1 MALPT
6 IKSATM
12 ADEDAILAVIT
23 FAFSTDPV
31 ARWMWPNPHQ
41 YLTHMP
47 PFVRAFGGEAFAH
60 GSAYYVDGYA
70 GAALWLPPGAHS
82 DDDTLGSIIQTTVG
96 EGERG
101 DLMAVFDQMGSYHPK
116 EPHWYLPLIGV
127 ETLHQGHGYGA
138 ALMEHALAPRDQE
151 QTLAYL
157 ESTNPRNISLYQRHG
172 FEILGTIQ
180 VGASPPLFPML
191 RKPR

>member
-1 MALPT
+1 
-6 IKSATM
+6 
-12 ADEDAILAVIT
+12 
-23 FAFSTDPV
+23 
-31 ARWMWPNPHQ
+31 MWPNSYQ

-47 PFVRAFGGEAFAH
+47 PFTRAFGGAAFAH
-60 GSAYYVDGYA
+60 GSAYYADGYA
-70 GAALWLPPGAHS
+70 GAVLWLPPGMHS
-82 DDDTLGSIIQTTVG
+82 DDDTIGAIIQNTVE
-96 EGERG
+96 EGVQG
-101 DLMAVFDQMGSYHPK
+101 DLTAVFAQMASYHPH

-138 ALMEHALAPRDQE
+138 ALMAHALTPCDWD

-157 ESTNPRNISLYQRHG
+157 ESTNPRNISLYQRYG

-180 VGASPPLFPML
+180 VGTSPPLFPMV